1 MLTHFLIKG
10 DKWHLEFLK
19 EFLINNPKK
28 LEVWLE
34 FRAQF
39 IKILNFFRKEDV
51 REEGV
56 QNFKEKKEFA
66 LRLIIDLERR
76 DMIDLC
82 LENFKNLE
90 DDMLKK
96 LCLFAIINF
105 GNDEVWINL
114 RKLMNRDNNIDDY
127 VKRFWRNLERREWK
141 FYY

>member
-1 MLTHFLIKG
+1 
-10 DKWHLEFLK
+10 
-19 EFLINNPKK
+19 
-28 LEVWLE
+28 
-34 FRAQF
+34 
-39 IKILNFFRKEDV
+39 
-51 REEGV
+51 
-56 QNFKEKKEFA
+56 
-66 LRLIIDLERR
+66 
-76 DMIDLC
+76 MIDLC